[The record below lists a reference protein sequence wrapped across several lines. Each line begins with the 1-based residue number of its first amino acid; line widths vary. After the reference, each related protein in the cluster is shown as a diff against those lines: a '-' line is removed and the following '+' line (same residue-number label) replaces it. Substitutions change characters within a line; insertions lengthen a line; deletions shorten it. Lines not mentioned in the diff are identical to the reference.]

1 MWILF
6 WTVGLI
12 FDFLA
17 VAFHLIIVSHLIE
30 FEVDHVNPLDLAY
43 SLERWITP
51 ILACEGAAGLLCL
64 THFLFGFPVALIHV
78 IIIGY
83 LLYIK
88 KQKGRIFDPMTIVRD
103 LSSTKL
109 RHILCAA
116 FSAMSMAWILIVVIL
131 GLFL

>member
-1 MWILF
+1 M
-6 WTVGLI
+6 
-12 FDFLA
+12 
-17 VAFHLIIVSHLIE
+17 IIVSHLIE

-51 ILACEGAAGLLCL
+51 ILTCEGAAGLLCL
-64 THFLFGFPVALIHV
+64 THFLFGFPVALIHT